1 MRSVILGVSL
11 CLLAG
16 CATVSMVPGQALVQA
31 GLSQNQSSLRTASTE
46 YCDAA
51 VDAGWVKSNSGLAGL
66 ANTLING
73 ITNDQAQANTYAA
86 RIGAGSEA
94 PALVLARIVSDSQ
107 AARTGLGKVSRKADS
122 LLEETGA
129 QTATRADVMSYER
142 ALVRAQ
148 MAYRSFQSA
157 LGEVAARPDMDMD
170 TAPVDKELGAFEDV
184 IDDARE
190 TADRLAEKYASV
202 NSATS

>member
-1 MRSVILGVSL
+1 
-11 CLLAG
+11 
-16 CATVSMVPGQALVQA
+16 MVPGQALVQA

-107 AARTGLGKVSRKADS
+107 AARTGLGKVSREADS

>member
-16 CATVSMVPGQALVQA
+16 CATVSMVPGEALVQA
-31 GLSQNQSSLRTASTE
+31 GLSQNQSALRTASTE
-46 YCDAA
+46 YCDKA
-51 VDAGWVKSNSGLAGL
+51 VDAGWVKSNGGLAGL

-73 ITNDQAQANTYAA
+73 ITNDQAEANTYAEL
-86 RIGAGSEA
+86 IGAGTEA

-107 AARTGLGKVSRKADS
+107 AARTGLNEVSREAHT
-122 LLEETGA
+122 LLQETGNH
-129 QTATRADVMSYER
+129 TATRADVMSYER

-157 LGEVAARPDMDMD
+157 LSEVSARDDMDID

-184 IDDARE
+184 IDNARE
-190 TADRLAEKYASV
+190 TADRLADKYASV
-202 NSATS
+202 NAVRS

>member
-107 AARTGLGKVSRKADS
+107 AARTGLGKVSREADS

>member
-107 AARTGLGKVSRKADS
+107 AARTGLGKVSREADS

-129 QTATRADVMSYER
+129 QTATRA
-142 ALVRAQ
+142 
-148 MAYRSFQSA
+148 
-157 LGEVAARPDMDMD
+157 
-170 TAPVDKELGAFEDV
+170 APK
-184 IDDARE
+184 
-190 TADRLAEKYASV
+190 
-202 NSATS
+202 